1 MTDQVKLYRSYAR
14 FVKRLLLLGGIWPMI
29 EKESSYFYRR
39 LPIFAVSSGVMMLF
53 GVCRFCQ
60 DNIGNLSVFTKGL
73 SLIGSFSLISLKA
86 LMFIIYRKQLC
97 ELNDILDPMFEKTL
111 ENPRLRPI
119 LLSLLNLFR
128 FLSYVFY
135 LLIMGIVT
143 LYVCTPLIFI
153 GYEAIKDIYPRRYGL
168 PYPTSF
174 PWIDGTPGIYY
185 HIQYIFETQYKQL
198 ATYRRYASFIKR
210 LLFYSGLWPVENK
223 KSSYFYRH
231 IPILAIVYAAL
242 LFYGCVRFCKDN
254 LNDVKAF
261 TKGLSPLGSMVV
273 VIIKVLMF
281 FLYQEEI
288 RELHL
293 NLESIFEEV
302 IEKTYCRPVLFE
314 MLNIFKRPAYIFYY
328 LTIITVIML
337 TCMPFLLIIYE
348 AIKNINPRH
357 YILPYPAT
365 FPWIDGSFGIKYE
378 LQYLHE
384 IQVGWFI
391 IFVTS
396 GVDTAYGFY
405 IFQMVGILRFMS
417 LECEKIGKSSDE
429 FDIILLRN
437 CIEKEIL
444 LLRCRD
450 IIQNVYGPVVL
461 NLIVS
466 SVVVLCGLIFQ
477 VLQQMVP
484 ASKNSTDEKCSSNI
498 GTETDCTYIVYGI
511 LKFCLE
517 NLDDIKVLTKGL
529 SLLASFTLVTV
540 KALMFFIHRK
550 ELRELNL
557 NLEEMFEEV
566 LGKAHY
572 RPVVLSLLNLF
583 KRPAY
588 MVYYLTMF
596 IILSYICKPLILMVY
611 QNTKNIN
618 PKHYALPYPATYPWI
633 DGTPN
638 IIYQVQFILQI
649 IFGWFVVF
657 VTSSVDAIY
666 GFYIFQITGILRAM
680 SFECEKLGKSS
691 KELNVILRN
700 CIKKHILLLRCRD
713 IIQKVYG
720 PLMLG
725 LIVSSVIVL
734 CALIF
739 QMFQV

>member
-1 MTDQVKLYRSYAR
+1 
-14 FVKRLLLLGGIWPMI
+14 
-29 EKESSYFYRR
+29 
-39 LPIFAVSSGVMMLF
+39 MM
-53 GVCRFCQ
+53 
-60 DNIGNLSVFTKGL
+60 KG
-73 SLIGSFSLISLKA
+73 
-86 LMFIIYRKQLC
+86 
-97 ELNDILDPMFEKTL
+97 
-111 ENPRLRPI
+111 
-119 LLSLLNLFR
+119 
-128 FLSYVFY
+128 
-135 LLIMGIVT
+135 
-143 LYVCTPLIFI
+143 
-153 GYEAIKDIYPRRYGL
+153 
-168 PYPTSF
+168 
-174 PWIDGTPGIYY
+174 
-185 HIQYIFETQYKQL
+185 QL

-254 LNDVKAF
+254 LDDVKAF

-337 TCMPFLLIIYE
+337 TCMPLLLIVYE

-429 FDIILLRN
+429 LDIILLRN

-477 VLQQMVP
+477 VLQVQEISVGK
-484 ASKNSTDEKCSSNI
+484 AVVTI
-498 GTETDCTYIVYGI
+498 FYGI
-511 LKFCLE
+511 VKMSQAFMYSWYGSILVTESEAFKRNVYCSKWYQYQKIQLMKSV
-517 NLDDIKVLTKGL
+517 LLILAQKPIVLTACHFFYI
-529 SLLASFTLVTV
+529 SLDLFV
-540 KALMFFIHRK
+540 KVNNYTH
-550 ELRELNL
+550 
-557 NLEEMFEEV
+557 
-566 LGKAHY
+566 
-572 RPVVLSLLNLF
+572 
-583 KRPAY
+583 
-588 MVYYLTMF
+588 
-596 IILSYICKPLILMVY
+596 C
-611 QNTKNIN
+611 
-618 PKHYALPYPATYPWI
+618 
-633 DGTPN
+633 
-638 IIYQVQFILQI
+638 IIYQISLYYYFCSFINP
-649 IFGWFVVF
+649 VPVF
-657 VTSSVDAIY
+657 FFRY
-666 GFYIFQITGILRAM
+666 
-680 SFECEKLGKSS
+680 
-691 KELNVILRN
+691 
-700 CIKKHILLLRCRD
+700 
-713 IIQKVYG
+713 
-720 PLMLG
+720 
-725 LIVSSVIVL
+725 
-734 CALIF
+734 
-739 QMFQV
+739 